1 MWLLRKRVRGPSRM
15 RSERKQVCTA
25 GLRIALAHV
34 LRCCPPVVADVLEAL
49 EMVLRR

>member
-1 MWLLRKRVRGPSRM
+1 M

-34 LRCCPPVVADVLEAL
+34 LRCCPPVADVLEAL